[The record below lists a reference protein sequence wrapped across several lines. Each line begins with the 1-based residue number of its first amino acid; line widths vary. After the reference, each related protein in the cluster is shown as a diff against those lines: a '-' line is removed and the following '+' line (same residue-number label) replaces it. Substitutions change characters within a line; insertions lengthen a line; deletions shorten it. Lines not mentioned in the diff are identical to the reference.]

1 MSAKII
7 RLDDVQLIYPIYSV
21 RAQSLRHAML
31 NLAVGGRLLRSND
44 DVVHVNAL
52 EGISFTLD
60 DGDRLGII
68 GHNGSGKSTLLK
80 VLAGVYEPTRGR
92 VEVNGELTSMLDIGG
107 GLDWDGTGVDNIK
120 ILSRFRGLRS
130 AQIDAQMDAIIE
142 FSELGAYADLPMKT
156 YSAGMTARLLF
167 TLATSFSSD
176 ILLMD
181 EWLGVG
187 DAQFIQKAADRMNEM
202 VNKSRVMVLASHSI
216 GLVEATCNKILVLD
230 KGRMRYFGP
239 LDEMPDHLRPE
250 GPLRH

>member
-1 MSAKII
+1 MI

-52 EGISFTLD
+52 EGISFSLE
-60 DGDRLGII
+60 DGDRLGLV
-68 GHNGSGKSTLLK
+68 GHNGAGKSTLLK

-156 YSAGMTARLLF
+156 YSAGMVARLLF
-167 TLATSFSSD
+167 TLATSFGAD
-176 ILLMD
+176 ILIMD
-181 EWLGVG
+181 EWLGAG
-187 DAQFIQKAADRMNEM
+187 DAAFLQKATDRMNEL
-202 VNKSRVMVLASHSI
+202 VGRAKVMVLASHSF
-216 GLVEATCNKILVLD
+216 GLIEATCNKVLVLD
-230 KGRMRYFGP
+230 KGRIRYFGA
-239 LDEMPDHLRPE
+239 LTDLPDHLRP
-250 GPLRH
+250 